1 MAPQG
6 TITVEMRSREVTVV
20 TMSGEHDLGSAVE
33 VRHALA
39 ATASMSRNLIVD
51 LGACRFMDS
60 TIINILLQTSHSLH
74 TQGGMLMLVIPPGCA
89 PMIFRVFE
97 TLGVQR
103 VLPIYET
110 CAAALAHLND
120 ARPAATTS
128 GMRLRALS
136 EIIDEFTD
144 SPAAQRRGA

>member
-1 MAPQG
+1 MTPQG
-6 TITVEMRSREVTVV
+6 TIAVERRSREVTVV
-20 TMSGEHDLGSAVE
+20 TMSGEHDLGSASE
-33 VRHALA
+33 VREAL
-39 ATASMSRNLIVD
+39 ATASVSRSLIVD
-51 LGACRFMDS
+51 LGACTFMDS

-74 TQGGMLMLVIPPGCA
+74 TQGGLLKLVIPPGSA
-89 PMIFRVFE
+89 PTIFRVFDM
-97 TLGVQR
+97 LGVQR

-120 ARPAATTS
+120 TRRAATSS